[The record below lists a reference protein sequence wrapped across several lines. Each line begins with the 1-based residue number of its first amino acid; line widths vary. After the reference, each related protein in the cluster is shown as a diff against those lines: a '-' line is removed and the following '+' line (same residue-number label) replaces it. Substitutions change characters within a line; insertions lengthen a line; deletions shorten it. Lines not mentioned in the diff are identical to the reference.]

1 MTDPLVELGRNATA
15 RRLFKSLGLP
25 LPLPAAL
32 RRTRGTLAAQPLAD
46 RSVLVGAADRPALL
60 ATVAETLAPA
70 GAAPWLAVSTDD
82 HGLFAAVGEAW
93 GRAPRSESDLDEN
106 GRVDALVFDA
116 SGLDGASSLK
126 ALHAFFQ
133 PRLRR
138 LGRCGR
144 VVILGRPVD
153 EAGLRPGEV
162 AAQAALDGFAK
173 SLGKE
178 IGATGATVNVLRV
191 ETGAEA
197 ALPGVLRWFL
207 TERSAFVAGQSLR
220 VNARGAVDGDALRVR
235 PLERQVALVTGAA
248 QGIGAATARALAAEG
263 AHVLCL
269 DRPQEDAA
277 VARLARE
284 LDGTPVL
291 ADLGDAVAAA
301 DVVRAAV
308 KARGGVDVV
317 VHNAGVTRDRTL
329 GRMKEE
335 HWDAVLGINLGA
347 VLALDAAL
355 DGLLRDGGRVVCL
368 ASIAGIAGNVGQTA
382 YAASKAA
389 LGGWVRARSR
399 EASARGVTYN
409 AVAPGFIETR
419 MTAAVPMAIREAGR
433 RLSALGQGG
442 LPEDVANTITF
453 LASPAAAGVTGQTL
467 RVCGGAF
474 LGA

>member
-1 MTDPLVELGRNATA
+1 M
-15 RRLFKSLGLP
+15 
-25 LPLPAAL
+25 
-32 RRTRGTLAAQPLAD
+32 
-46 RSVLVGAADRPALL
+46 
-60 ATVAETLAPA
+60 
-70 GAAPWLAVSTDD
+70 
-82 HGLFAAVGEAW
+82 
-93 GRAPRSESDLDEN
+93 
-106 GRVDALVFDA
+106 
-116 SGLDGASSLK
+116 
-126 ALHAFFQ
+126 
-133 PRLRR
+133 
-138 LGRCGR
+138 
-144 VVILGRPVD
+144 
-153 EAGLRPGEV
+153 
-162 AAQAALDGFAK
+162 
-173 SLGKE
+173 
-178 IGATGATVNVLRV
+178 
-191 ETGAEA
+191 
-197 ALPGVLRWFL
+197 LRWFL

-329 GRMKEE
+329 ARMKEE